1 MQSTPNGIFS
11 RKIID
16 TSLACL
22 RVGGRNKKNRWNEE
36 KKKRGLFF
44 WKGIVKMRT
53 MLRLML

>member
-36 KKKRGLFF
+36 KKK
-44 WKGIVKMRT
+44 KRT
-53 MLRLML
+53 LLLEGDC